1 MQHFSEELC
10 AFVQKVMTLKSHK
23 IKDSSQMDKFATNVM
38 HVRINWRLYDLTFKA
53 PVPLIR
59 EHSTRREPPS
69 ARSMTQHL
77 HRL

>member
-23 IKDSSQMDKFATNVM
+23 IKDSSQMDKIATNVM
-38 HVRINWRLYDLTFKA
+38 HARINLRLYDLTFKA

-59 EHSTRREPPS
+59 EHSTRREPP
-69 ARSMTQHL
+69 
-77 HRL
+77 